1 MNGVPQISPNQVHLG
16 RRRNSTAARP
26 AVRSATLAGVVLG
39 LLPLLLPLW
48 CFPLAA
54 TTVHVDNMVGSIAIT
69 VSAAGKFD
77 LIPTSSGRPLV
88 DGDVR
93 LGRKPGL
100 IVIECAPEDK
110 TPIDL
115 ELTIPYGVAVK
126 ARTTA
131 GTIRLQGIVPEAELS
146 TESGGLELIS
156 DWDAMKLYVSA
167 EAAPR
172 KFTLIDGLRLR
183 RNPKAAEGEPAWEL
197 TDRHPDS
204 HVAFGRVVA
213 KTGRPDHIEISAAPF
228 PEDAPVRPHWQAP
241 GVVDRLLSAPK
252 IRARRA
258 PVRPAREEISGGQ
271 ATVSAAAEQGARFS
285 SDVRIVD
292 VPVSVFD
299 SSGRPLP
306 GLGKDDF
313 EVIENGVPQ
322 AVAFLDAGES
332 PFNLVVLLD
341 LSGSTK
347 QNRAAMKQAA
357 QRFIEVAGPQDRVA
371 AYALAQDMLHVVSPL
386 TADHETLAKQIEALP
401 EVSGG
406 TPLYDAVALAYA
418 QELSRLD
425 DGRNA
430 LIVISDGV
438 DNDLYG
444 KLTPS
449 KLSFKRLERAAQEM
463 NALIY
468 PVLLDP
474 AEGQGAEGKSKAP
487 AWARKARQRMES
499 LAAATGG
506 RLFPAASLDD
516 LEPVYGQVAEELRSV
531 YSLAYYPKDQDFDG
545 EWREVTVKAKR
556 AGARLRFRNGY
567 FSR

>member
-1 MNGVPQISPNQVHLG
+1 MDTINGTLRISPNQVHLSRYG
-16 RRRNSTAARP
+16 DPP
-26 AVRSATLAGVVLG
+26 AVRLPARSARLVSAMLG
-39 LLPLLLPLW
+39 LFFG
-48 CFPLAA
+48 CFPLPA
-54 TTVHVDNMVGSIAIT
+54 TTVHIDNPVGSIAIT
-69 VSAAGKFD
+69 VSGAGTFD
-77 LIPTSSGRPLV
+77 LIPTSPGRPLV

-93 LGRKPGL
+93 LGHKPGL
-100 IVIECAPEDK
+100 MVIQCAPEDK

-115 ELTIPYGVAVK
+115 ELTIPYGVEVK

-131 GTIRLQGIVPEAELS
+131 GTIRLQGIVPRAELS

-156 DWDAMKLYVSA
+156 DWNAMGLYVASDSA
-167 EAAPR
+167 PG
-172 KFTLIDGLRLR
+172 KFTSISGLKLT
-183 RNPKAAEGEPAWEL
+183 RNPKAAKGEPVWEL
-197 TDRHPDS
+197 TDQHPDS
-204 HVAFGRVVA
+204 HVTLGRVVA
-213 KTGRPDHIEISAAPF
+213 KAGRPDRIEISAAPF
-228 PEDAPVRPHWQAP
+228 PEDAPVRPHWQATE
-241 GVVDRLLSAPK
+241 VVNGLLSAPK
-252 IRARRA
+252 KRARRPVGERMPGGETAVSDA
-258 PVRPAREEISGGQ
+258 PEEG
-271 ATVSAAAEQGARFS
+271 VLFS

-292 VPVSVFD
+292 VPVSVLD
-299 SSGRPLP
+299 SSGRPVA

-313 EVIENGVPQ
+313 EVTENGVVQ
-322 AVAFLDAGES
+322 AVTFLDGGES
-332 PFNLVVLLD
+332 PFNLVLLLD

-357 QRFIEVAGPQDRVA
+357 RRFIEVAGPRDRVA
-371 AYALAQDMLHVVSPL
+371 AYALTQDMLHVVSPL
-386 TADHETLAKQIEALP
+386 TGDHESLAKQIEALP

-438 DNDLYG
+438 DNDLHG
-444 KLTPS
+444 QLTPS
-449 KLSFKRLERAAQEM
+449 KLSFKRLERAAREM

-474 AEGQGAEGKSKAP
+474 AEARDKPP
-487 AWARKARQRMES
+487 AWARKARERMER

-506 RLFPAASLDD
+506 RLFSAASLED
-516 LEPVYGQVAEELRSV
+516 LEPVYRQVAAELRSI

-545 EWREVTVKAKR
+545 DWREVTVKANQ

>member
-1 MNGVPQISPNQVHLG
+1 MNGAPQISPNQVHFG

-26 AVRSATLAGVVLG
+26 AVRSATLVGVVLG
-39 LLPLLLPLW
+39 LLPLLLPVLW

-54 TTVHVDNMVGSIAIT
+54 TTVHIDNLAGSIAIK

-100 IVIECAPEDK
+100 IVIECAPEDN

-131 GTIRLQGIVPEAELS
+131 GTIRLQGIVPAAELS

-172 KFTLIDGLRLR
+172 KFTLIDGLKLS

-204 HVAFGRVVA
+204 RVAFGRVVA
-213 KTGRPDHIEISAAPF
+213 KTGRPDHIEIKAAPF

-241 GVVDRLLSAPK
+241 EVVDRLLSAPK
-252 IRARRA
+252 KQARRA
-258 PVRPAREEISGGQ
+258 PQRPARERTGSQVG
-271 ATVSAAAEQGARFS
+271 VSAAAEQGALFS

-299 SSGRPLP
+299 SSGRPLA

-322 AVAFLDAGES
+322 AVAFLNAGES
-332 PFNLVVLLD
+332 PFNLVLLLD

-357 QRFIEVAGPQDRVA
+357 QRFIEVAGPRDRVA

-386 TADHETLAKQIEALP
+386 TADHETLAKEIEALP

-418 QELSRLD
+418 
-425 DGRNA
+425 
-430 LIVISDGV
+430 
-438 DNDLYG
+438 
-444 KLTPS
+444 
-449 KLSFKRLERAAQEM
+449 
-463 NALIY
+463 
-468 PVLLDP
+468 
-474 AEGQGAEGKSKAP
+474 
-487 AWARKARQRMES
+487 
-499 LAAATGG
+499 
-506 RLFPAASLDD
+506 
-516 LEPVYGQVAEELRSV
+516 
-531 YSLAYYPKDQDFDG
+531 
-545 EWREVTVKAKR
+545 
-556 AGARLRFRNGY
+556 
-567 FSR
+567 